1 MTIVYRRKIN
11 NRKKKKRLRDFSPKD
26 QSDEKLKTLKPFLY
40 AQNLAESQRFTNG
53 LLQRM

>member
-11 NRKKKKRLRDFSPKD
+11 NRKKKRLRDFSPKD

-53 LLQRM
+53 LLQKM